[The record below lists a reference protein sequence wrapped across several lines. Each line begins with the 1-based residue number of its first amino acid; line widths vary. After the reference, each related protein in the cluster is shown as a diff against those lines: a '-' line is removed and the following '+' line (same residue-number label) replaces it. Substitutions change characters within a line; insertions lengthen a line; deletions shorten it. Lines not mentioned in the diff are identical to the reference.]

1 MVQYKAPKREYEFI
15 LREVLDF
22 EKEIEGYE
30 GFEEATWEMIEMVAD
45 QFSTLLVPIV
55 VKNQGA

>member
-30 GFEEATWEMIEMVAD
+30 GFEEATWETIKMVAD
-45 QFSTLLVPIV
+45 QFTTLSE
-55 VKNQGA
+55 